1 MENKNR
7 NNINKKD
14 SQELP
19 KDELRG
25 KFLSTFKIF
34 DDEGPTVPVEITN
47 VGKLNFNI
55 EDLDPNKNNNN
66 EEPISEDD
74 DLGIDIDLE
83 DKPVNNLI
91 IDQEYIKTIENND
104 RETKKVETQSIALDF
119 KGKPE
124 NIVNKPISTEAYKN
138 TDSANKTFSMNR
150 NIKVNENEE
159 VGKTHLQKHYKVS
172 KFFSRFFSTI
182 LDQSAILGLTYLYF
196 MTIIKPSM
204 IEMPYKYIEGVMYFI
219 VNDNSSLT
227 SLLIGYFL
235 ITFLYYTVFNVLIK
249 STPFNYL
256 LGYKI
261 YKNDDIASVLTL
273 IFRNLVMIPLN
284 LLLFFPYL
292 FLIISDDKQTLYDKI
307 FKTYLLKEN

>member
-1 MENKNR
+1 MENKNG
-7 NNINKKD
+7 NNVNEDKKE
-14 SQELP
+14 ELP

-47 VGKLNFNI
+47 VGKLGYKI
-55 EDLDPNKNNNN
+55 EDLDPKK
-66 EEPISEDD
+66 EVSDD
-74 DLGIDIDLE
+74 TSIELDIDLE

-91 IDQEYIKTIENND
+91 IDKDYKETIENND
-104 RETKKVETQSIALDF
+104 RETKKIETQSIDLDF
-119 KGKPE
+119 KASSKDKNFNKAFNKKEEFTKTKTLE
-124 NIVNKPISTEAYKN
+124 NN
-138 TDSANKTFSMNR
+138 TFSMNKG
-150 NIKVNENEE
+150 IKKDETEDVS
-159 VGKTHLQKHYKVS
+159 KTHLQQHYKVS

-182 LDQSAILGLTYLYF
+182 LDQSVILALTYLYF
-196 MTIIKPSM
+196 MSIVKPSM

-219 VNDNSSLT
+219 INDSSSLN
-227 SLLIGYFL
+227 SLLIAYFL
-235 ITFLYYTVFNVLIK
+235 ITFLYYTIFNVLIK

-261 YKNDDIASVLTL
+261 YRNDDLASIVTL

-292 FLIISDDKQTLYDKI
+292 FVIISDDKQTIYDKI
-307 FKTYLLKEN
+307 FRTRFLKEN